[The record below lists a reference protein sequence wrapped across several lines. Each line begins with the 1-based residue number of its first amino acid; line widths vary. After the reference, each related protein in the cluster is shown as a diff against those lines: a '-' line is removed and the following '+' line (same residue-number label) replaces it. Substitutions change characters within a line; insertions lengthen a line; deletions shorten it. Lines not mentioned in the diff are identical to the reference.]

1 MTSSFSERHPHRHLS
16 ERRAMSDV
24 DDLLGQL
31 PFDQIADQLG
41 VTPEQARA
49 ASAQALPAL
58 LGGLAANADDEAGA
72 ASIGEA
78 LGQHAPLRGTAD
90 LGQVDTADGAKIV
103 GHVFGDNADAV
114 VDRLAGTQQAAG
126 LSPDLTR
133 KLLSILAPI
142 VLSYLA
148 GKLAGKLGGSA
159 GGILQEILKGTLG
172 GSSGGSSTGGSSTGG
187 GSSGGGKGGGA
198 GDILG
203 DLLGG
208 LLGGGR
214 R

>member
-1 MTSSFSERHPHRHLS
+1 
-16 ERRAMSDV
+16 MSDV

-31 PFDQIADQLG
+31 PIDQIADELG
-41 VTPEQARA
+41 VTPDQARA

-58 LGGLAANADDEAGA
+58 FRGLAANADDEAGA

-114 VDRLAGTQQAAG
+114 VSQLAGTQQAAG

-148 GKLAGKLGGSA
+148 GKLGGKA
-159 GGILQEILKGTLG
+159 GGIGATILQEVLKGTLG
-172 GSSGGSSTGGSSTGG
+172 GGGKSSGSDKGGS
-187 GSSGGGKGGGA
+187 A

-208 LLGGGR
+208 LLGRGR

>member
-1 MTSSFSERHPHRHLS
+1 
-16 ERRAMSDV
+16 MSDV

-41 VTPEQARA
+41 VTPDQARA

-58 LGGLAANADDEAGA
+58 LHGLAANADDEAGA

-78 LGQHAPLRGTAD
+78 LGQHAPLQGTAD
-90 LGQVDTADGAKIV
+90 LSRVDTADGAKIV
-103 GHVFGDNADAV
+103 GHVFGGNTDAV
-114 VDRLAGTQQAAG
+114 VDQLAGTQQAAG

-148 GKLAGKLGGSA
+148 GKLGGKA
-159 GGILQEILKGTLG
+159 GGIGATVLQEILKGSLG
-172 GSSGGSSTGGSSTGG
+172 GGQGSAKGGS
-187 GSSGGGKGGGA
+187 A

-208 LLGGGR
+208 LLGRGR

>member
-1 MTSSFSERHPHRHLS
+1 
-16 ERRAMSDV
+16 MSDV

-31 PFDQIADQLG
+31 PFDQIADELG
-41 VTPEQARA
+41 VTPDQARA

-58 LGGLAANADDEAGA
+58 LHGLAANADDEAGA

-78 LGQHAPLRGTAD
+78 LGQHAPLQGTAD
-90 LGQVDTADGAKIV
+90 LGRVDTADGAKIV

-114 VDRLAGTQQAAG
+114 VDQLAGTQQAAG

-148 GKLAGKLGGSA
+148 GKLTGKLGGNA
-159 GGILQEILKGTLG
+159 GGLGATVLQEILKGSL
-172 GSSGGSSTGGSSTGG
+172 GG
-187 GSSGGGKGGGA
+187 GSADKGGSA

-208 LLGGGR
+208 LLGRGR

>member
-1 MTSSFSERHPHRHLS
+1 
-16 ERRAMSDV
+16 MSDV

-41 VTPEQARA
+41 VTPDQARA

-58 LGGLAANADDEAGA
+58 LHGLAANADDEAGA

-90 LGQVDTADGAKIV
+90 LSGVDTADGARIV
-103 GHVFGDNADAV
+103 GHVFGDNTDAV
-114 VDRLAGTQQAAG
+114 VQQLAGAQQAAG

-133 KLLSILAPI
+133 RLLSILAPI

-148 GKLAGKLGGSA
+148 GKIGGKA
-159 GGILQEILKGTLG
+159 GGIGATVLQEILKGSL
-172 GSSGGSSTGGSSTGG
+172 
-187 GSSGGGKGGGA
+187 GGGKDSDKGSGKGGSA

-208 LLGGGR
+208 LLGRGR

>member
-1 MTSSFSERHPHRHLS
+1 
-16 ERRAMSDV
+16 MSDV

-41 VTPEQARA
+41 VTPDQARA

-58 LGGLAANADDEAGA
+58 LHGLAANADDEAGA

-78 LGQHAPLRGTAD
+78 LGQHAPLTGTAD
-90 LGQVDTADGAKIV
+90 LSRVDTADGAKIV

-114 VDRLAGTQQAAG
+114 VNQLAGTQQAAG

-133 KLLSILAPI
+133 KLLAILAPI

-148 GKLAGKLGGSA
+148 GKLTGKLGGTA
-159 GGILQEILKGTLG
+159 GGIGATILQEILKGSLG
-172 GSSGGSSTGGSSTGG
+172 
-187 GSSGGGKGGGA
+187 GGGKSSSSDKGGSA

-208 LLGGGR
+208 LLGRGR

>member
-1 MTSSFSERHPHRHLS
+1 
-16 ERRAMSDV
+16 MSDV

-41 VTPEQARA
+41 VTPEQART

-58 LGGLAANADDEAGA
+58 LHGLAANAEDDAGA
-72 ASIGEA
+72 GSIGEA
-78 LGQHAPLRGTAD
+78 LDQHPPLVGTAD
-90 LGQVDTADGAKIV
+90 LGRVDTGDGAKIV
-103 GHVFGDNADAV
+103 GHVFGDNEDAV
-114 VDRLAGTQQAAG
+114 VKQLAGAPQAAG

-133 KLLSILAPI
+133 KLLTLLAPI

-148 GKLAGKLGGSA
+148 GKVGGKA
-159 GGILQEILKGTLG
+159 GGIGATILQEILKSTLG
-172 GSSGGSSTGGSSTGG
+172 G
-187 GSSGGGKGGGA
+187 GKGDGGGA

-208 LLGGGR
+208 LLGRGR

>member
-1 MTSSFSERHPHRHLS
+1 
-16 ERRAMSDV
+16 MSDV

-31 PFDQIADQLG
+31 PFDQIADELG
-41 VTPEQARA
+41 VTPDQARA

-58 LGGLAANADDEAGA
+58 LHGLAANADDEAGA

-78 LGQHAPLRGTAD
+78 LGQHAPLQGTAD
-90 LGQVDTADGAKIV
+90 LGRVDTADGAKIV

-114 VDRLAGTQQAAG
+114 VDQLAGTQQAAG

-148 GKLAGKLGGSA
+148 GKLTGKLGGKA
-159 GGILQEILKGTLG
+159 GGIGATVLQEILKGSL
-172 GSSGGSSTGGSSTGG
+172 GG
-187 GSSGGGKGGGA
+187 GSADKGGSA

-208 LLGGGR
+208 LLGRGR

>member
-1 MTSSFSERHPHRHLS
+1 
-16 ERRAMSDV
+16 MSDV

-31 PFDQIADQLG
+31 PFDQIADELG
-41 VTPEQARA
+41 VTPDQARA

-58 LGGLAANADDEAGA
+58 LHGLAANADDEAGA

-78 LGQHAPLRGTAD
+78 LGQHAPLQGTAD
-90 LGQVDTADGAKIV
+90 LGRVDTADGTKIV

-114 VDRLAGTQQAAG
+114 VDQLAGTQQAAG
-126 LSPDLTR
+126 LSPDLTC

-148 GKLAGKLGGSA
+148 GKLTGKLGGKA
-159 GGILQEILKGTLG
+159 GGIGATVLQEILKGSL
-172 GSSGGSSTGGSSTGG
+172 GG
-187 GSSGGGKGGGA
+187 GSADKGGSA

-208 LLGGGR
+208 LLGRGR

>member
-1 MTSSFSERHPHRHLS
+1 
-16 ERRAMSDV
+16 MSDV

-78 LGQHAPLRGTAD
+78 LGQHAPLDGTAD
-90 LGQVDTADGAKIV
+90 LGKVDTADGAKIV

-114 VDRLAGTQQAAG
+114 VSQLAGTQQAAG

-148 GKLAGKLGGSA
+148 GKLGGKAGSIGTT
-159 GGILQEILKGTLG
+159 ILQEVLKGSL
-172 GSSGGSSTGGSSTGG
+172 
-187 GSSGGGKGGGA
+187 GGGKGSDKGSGKGSDRGGAA

-208 LLGGGR
+208 LLGRGR

>member
-1 MTSSFSERHPHRHLS
+1 
-16 ERRAMSDV
+16 MSDV

-31 PFDQIADQLG
+31 PFDQIADELG
-41 VTPEQARA
+41 ITPDQART

-78 LGQHAPLRGTAD
+78 LGQHAPLDGTAD
-90 LGQVDTADGAKIV
+90 LSNVDTDDGAKIV

-114 VDRLAGTQQAAG
+114 VTRLAGTQQAAG
-126 LSPDLTR
+126 LSPELTR
-133 KLLSILAPI
+133 KLLTILAPI

-148 GKLAGKLGGSA
+148 GKLGGKA
-159 GGILQEILKGTLG
+159 GGLGATILQEVLKGGL
-172 GSSGGSSTGGSSTGG
+172 
-187 GSSGGGKGGGA
+187 GGGKDAGRGGSA